1 MDKITLIF
9 VEENKMSI
17 VTVGGSAVNLS
28 GTELKVGDNAP
39 VVEVVGKDL
48 STIKVGGKSDK
59 IQILAVV
66 PSLDTGVCATET
78 RKFNQSMAGKANVAL
93 SVISMDLPFAMGRFC
108 STEGIENISVA
119 SDFRNKDFGKAYGV
133 LMSDGK
139 LQGLLARA
147 IFVIDTDGK
156 IIHKE
161 IVSEVTTEPNYD
173 AIKQA
178 IGVSCGCGGCGCNA

>member
-1 MDKITLIF
+1 MAT
-9 VEENKMSI
+9 
-17 VTVGGSAVNLS
+17 VTVGGNTVNLS

-39 VVEVVGKDL
+39 AVEVVGKDL

-78 RKFNQSMAGKANVAL
+78 RKFNQNMAGKENVAL

-139 LQGLLARA
+139 LAGLLARA

-161 IVSEVTTEPNYD
+161 IVSEVSSEPNYD

-178 IGVSCGCGGCGCNA
+178 LGGSCGCACSCNS

>member
-1 MDKITLIF
+1 MAT
-9 VEENKMSI
+9 
-17 VTVGGSAVNLS
+17 VTVGGNTVNLS

-78 RKFNQSMAGKANVAL
+78 RKFNQSMAGKENVAL

-119 SDFRNKDFGKAYGV
+119 SDFRNKDFGRAYGV
-133 LMSDGK
+133 LMENGK
-139 LQGLLARA
+139 LAGLLARA

-156 IIHKE
+156 IIYKE

-178 IGVSCGCGGCGCNA
+178 IGDSCGCGGCGCNA